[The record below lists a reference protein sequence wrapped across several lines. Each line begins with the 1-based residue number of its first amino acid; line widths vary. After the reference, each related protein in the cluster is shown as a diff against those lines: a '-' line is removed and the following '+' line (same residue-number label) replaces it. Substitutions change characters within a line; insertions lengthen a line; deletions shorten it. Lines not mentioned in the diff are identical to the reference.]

1 MASRGRPKKLEIS
14 VWDRKYY
21 TLDPKQ
27 DARAERL
34 VKEER
39 LNKAVTK
46 LFMLAFEKE
55 PNQKD
60 VGIINKAVS
69 AILRGND
76 TST

>member
-1 MASRGRPKKLEIS
+1 MAKRGRPKNPEIS
-14 VWDRKYY
+14 VWDKKYY
-21 TLDPKQ
+21 SLDPKQ

-76 TST
+76 KST

>member
-46 LFMLAFEKE
+46 LFMLAFDKE